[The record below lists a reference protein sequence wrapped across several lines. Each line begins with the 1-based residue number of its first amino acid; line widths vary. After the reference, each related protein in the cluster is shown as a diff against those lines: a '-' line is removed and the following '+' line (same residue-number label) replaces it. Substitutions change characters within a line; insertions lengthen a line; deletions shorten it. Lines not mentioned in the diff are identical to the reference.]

1 MQSASHLHGAWAVAS
16 CMLQYNKYSG
26 LTQIQSYL
34 LKKNKTTK
42 KSKLQPWYSYLLG
55 GEGGGR
61 RKKEKL
67 EDKQIA

>member
-34 LKKNKTTK
+34 LKKNKMTK
-42 KSKLQPWYSYLLG
+42 NQNCSLGTVSYLGGREG
-55 GEGGGR
+55 GEE
-61 RKKEKL
+61 KKEKL

>member
-42 KSKLQPWYSYLLG
+42 KIKTAALVQLATW
-55 GEGGGR
+55 GGGKGEKKK
-61 RKKEKL
+61 RKTGR
-67 EDKQIA
+67 